1 MCPTKVGHVACTFP
15 TVSSVPSSISMTK
28 SFTTTRSSL
37 VWFSG
42 HDAQNYHP
50 PTKWRAKLG
59 HSFYQP
65 MVCEWTSSDC
75 TVWVWRRIEEN
86 HLDSCSRSVWGLLK
100 LWHSSW
106 TVPQRTC
113 CSAQRIQWKSLSN
126 AIDLHFPHFSHVPHG
141 SSLKLLSNGPKKKTN
156 DRCRS
161 APQGP
166 TLRRPS
172 GAPSRRPTAP
182 RPAARQSGTCRWSC
196 GKSLRLWM
204 APAKRCGSRD
214 CFFSHNLAEMGL
226 CGKETHRS
234 HSLSNRQVAL
244 THLTFDHQRKPQL
257 RLCQRGIR
265 IQQLVADQRQVLWG
279 KDI

>member
-1 MCPTKVGHVACTFP
+1 MAELLSETWCATLAVGHVACTFP

-37 VWFSG
+37 VWFNG
-42 HDAQNYHP
+42 HDAQNHHP

-100 LWHSSW
+100 LWYSSW

-126 AIDLHFPHFSHVPHG
+126 AIDLHFPHFSRVPHC
-141 SSLKLLSNGPKKKTN
+141 SSLKLLSNGPKKNELPLQIRSSRSNSSTPI
-156 DRCRS
+156 RCPFTKANCSKAR
-161 APQGP
+161 GP
-166 TLRRPS
+166 SKWPKARGPS
-172 GAPSRRPTAP
+172 K
-182 RPAARQSGTCRWSC
+182 W
-196 GKSLRLWM
+196 
-204 APAKRCGSRD
+204 
-214 CFFSHNLAEMGL
+214 
-226 CGKETHRS
+226 
-234 HSLSNRQVAL
+234 
-244 THLTFDHQRKPQL
+244 HL
-257 RLCQRGIR
+257 
-265 IQQLVADQRQVLWG
+265 
-279 KDI
+279 